1 MILNDTIKRGR
12 NSHFIWTPQAC
23 RNDDLPERSRCRTLG
38 LGKESQRGEL
48 EINADS
54 RRAPLLGGRG
64 GLFQSIVGEDP
75 PNSRMWFMSG
85 RVISDKMNKTSAGFH
100 CGAELE
106 LIRPQPNPMS
116 NNVSNTESTAL
127 TDEPENDAAVHSLLN
142 ATLLYLCLSIYLYYP
157 SIYELLLQLIDQ
169 WIVRSFQSFNWCF
182 HNACFLSA
190 NLKDD
195 PFITTEATSERPG
208 HANMGHKS
216 VSKLVLC
223 QSANWLSS
231 LIDHLITQITAER
244 CMTQTWTRSS
254 TIKTHERCENTLH
267 RFKENSCQSP
277 ASFVEKEPGV
287 QNMIVSWP
295 YQLVF
300 VPWHNRVLWFVEN
313 ANIYSGNWV
322 VLVLHLNETRLSTG
336 ESWALLRTRSISGQS
351 RSQGQEHMKVS
362 DWYRRWSSHLHT
374 KIEPVD
380 CISTCWPQG
389 VHCLRELHGS
399 DITGSSL
406 FCIHSPKASRTYCL
420 VLILENKGSFY
431 GRTTQ

>member
-142 ATLLYLCLSIYLYYP
+142 ATLPCLYLSIYLYYP

-169 WIVRSFQSFNWCF
+169 WIVKSFQSFNWCF

-195 PFITTEATSERPG
+195 PFITTETTSERPG

-277 ASFVEKEPGV
+277 ANFVEKEPGCPKYDRLLSLSAGLCALTQPRSV
-287 QNMIVSWP
+287 VCWKCQHLFWELGCFSASFERNPSVHRRIVSSAP
-295 YQLVF
+295 DTKYQRAKPV
-300 VPWHNRVLWFVEN
+300 
-313 ANIYSGNWV
+313 
-322 VLVLHLNETRLSTG
+322 
-336 ESWALLRTRSISGQS
+336 S
-351 RSQGQEHMKVS
+351 RSGAHESVG
-362 DWYRRWSSHLHT
+362 L
-374 KIEPVD
+374 IPALV
-380 CISTCWPQG
+380 
-389 VHCLRELHGS
+389 
-399 DITGSSL
+399 ITPP
-406 FCIHSPKASRTYCL
+406 HKNRASRLYFNMLASGCTL
-420 VLILENKGSFY
+420 S
-431 GRTTQ
+431 